1 MKTVYLL
8 EDDISLSMV
17 IEELLVS
24 ASFHV
29 KTFSDYRLFFD
40 AIRTIKPDII
50 LLDLMLPLVNGE
62 EVLKYLKTNV
72 LMHNIPVIVVSG
84 LVDEAEKVRC
94 LDLGADDYVS
104 KPFSLKELVSR
115 INAVLRRFGNKNN
128 LVYDNIE
135 IDVNNRIVC
144 IDKEAITL
152 TRKEYDLLL
161 YLIERIDIVV
171 TKEELVHKFWSES
184 QEHSRSM
191 DMHIKALRHKVFD
204 RTKLEISTILK
215 VGYKLGKL
223 IEK

>member
-94 LDLGADDYVS
+94 LDLGADDYIT
-104 KPFSLKELVSR
+104 KPF
-115 INAVLRRFGNKNN
+115 
-128 LVYDNIE
+128 NIS
-135 IDVNNRIVC
+135 I
-144 IDKEAITL
+144 
-152 TRKEYDLLL
+152 
-161 YLIERIDIVV
+161 
-171 TKEELVHKFWSES
+171 
-184 QEHSRSM
+184 
-191 DMHIKALRHKVFD
+191 
-204 RTKLEISTILK
+204 
-215 VGYKLGKL
+215 
-223 IEK
+223 